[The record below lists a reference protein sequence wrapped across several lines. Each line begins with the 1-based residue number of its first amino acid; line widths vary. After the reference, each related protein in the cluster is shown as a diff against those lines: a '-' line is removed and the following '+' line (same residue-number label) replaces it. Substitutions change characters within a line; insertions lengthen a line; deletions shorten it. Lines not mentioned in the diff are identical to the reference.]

1 MLVHCLSAVG
11 WTQRALTS
19 IGGVFGA
26 ATDTFALESTAEVAL
41 GSTADAVA
49 FTAERIF
56 GVGANRW
63 LVTED
68 VIEEAFASAGE
79 ENPAPDALAAV
90 GVEDP
95 APEDTLAASKKA
107 LALKKKLKKMK
118 DEQEVQE
125 EEVADDK
132 MELIQKTAEPKDQPP
147 LQL

>member
-1 MLVHCLSAVG
+1 M
-11 WTQRALTS
+11 
-19 IGGVFGA
+19 
-26 ATDTFALESTAEVAL
+26 ESTAEVAL

-63 LVTED
+63 LVTEE

-79 ENPAPDALAAV
+79 ENLAPDALAAV

-95 APEDTLAASKKA
+95 APEDTLAVAGVEGPASEDA
-107 LALKKKLKKMK
+107 LALKKKLRKMK
-118 DEQEVQE
+118 DEQE
-125 EEVADDK
+125 EEVADVATEDK
-132 MELIQKTAEPKDQPP
+132 MELIQKTAESKDQPP